1 MKLSINV
8 PTYKRAEILDTFK
21 LLPKVNYW
29 VHEFEVEKYRE
40 FNPGI
45 KICVLPD
52 EKKGNIAVVRNHILM
67 SELKK
72 NDVTVQI
79 DDDVSHLIFYEGKN
93 LYKLSTENDV
103 RFFIKK
109 GSLLAEEW
117 GVKLWGINVW
127 PDKQNYREFT
137 PFSLLS
143 YVSGSFSCFM
153 KGNDL
158 YYDERFSL
166 KEDYDMTIQQ
176 INKYRRVLRF
186 NKFSY
191 VKKGAEQVGGC
202 AGYRNVKKEMAQIK
216 LLIKKWGE
224 DIVKIDSSDRSHR
237 TRKKHTF
244 DINPIVSVPISG
256 V

>member
-1 MKLSINV
+1 MRISVNI
-8 PTYKRAEILDTFK
+8 PTYKRSTILDTFK
-21 LLPKVNYW
+21 LLPKANYW
-29 VHEFEVEKYRE
+29 VHDFEVEDYKRE
-40 FNPGI
+40 NPGI
-45 KICVLPD
+45 KIKALSD
-52 EKKGNIAVVRNHILM
+52 DDKGNIATVRNRILL
-67 SELKK
+67 SENKH
-72 NDVTVQI
+72 DVTVQI
-79 DDDVSHLIFYEGKN
+79 DDDVSHLIFYEGRT
-93 LYKLSTENDV
+93 LYKLETESDV
-103 RFFIKK
+103 MFFIRK
-109 GSLLAEEW
+109 GSLLAREW
-117 GVKLWGINVW
+117 EVKLWGINVA
-127 PDKQNYREFT
+127 PDKQNYREYT

-158 YYDERFSL
+158 FYDERFSL

-202 AGYRNVKKEMAQIK
+202 ATYRNVKKEMMQLK
-216 LLIKKWGE
+216 MLEKKWGS
-224 DIVKIDSSDRSHR
+224 DIVKMDQSDRSHS
-237 TRKKHTF
+237 TNKKHTF